1 MLVPISW
8 LGGDYLACV
17 SFSGSPPDSNG
28 QAHLATINGRVGPG
42 PCVQGSLDG
51 VPEGNIL
58 RDALGNEYIDVAT
71 LAAGI
76 SYGANVSLFANSS
89 LTLIRNRPPDAA
101 FGFSPS
107 NPLPGC
113 GEVTFDASASFDPD
127 EDPLT
132 FSWDFGDGTAGSGE
146 IVQHR
151 YNNVGDYPVTLTV
164 SDRVNEDTQTKTVP
178 VGIDIRRYPVGQ
190 PELQTE
196 IKPTPIGGVKLF
208 QWEVIDGIGNPIPD
222 TCPRGVKIEAGLG
235 YDGGHQHDGA
245 RPIGKLDGETMYE
258 TTDHIITSGLGG
270 VVSTI
275 FTPPEASGE
284 IILKA
289 TLLEDASK
297 SAQYIQP
304 VKVSGLIPLPF
315 DGAKLEQYGIDNF
328 HSFRWFGTAGTV
340 SSILRA
346 GDDYQLFQERNDFLA
361 RQNIQPIPIEVND
374 MSLVWGGRFDIDGNW
389 GGDHQ
394 CHREGKESDIRTSHL
409 VRSDGRTPL
418 GEDNNE
424 KNIHR
429 IQFRLLGAALERA
442 GGRVIF
448 HANHFHVYWEKYRC
462 PFTGK

>member
-1 MLVPISW
+1 MKNQGLIGWLFFLTLVGLGIFFAILGYKNAQALDDGCTSGHGTGLVRAFARRTHSEVQHDIEGVTIHTTQCIPHTSLLKLDYTAKTPDGNTTFGTTSTSVSCTPPSSGVTSVSCSGSVNITLTGGANAEGALTHSMLVPISW

-151 YNNVGDYPVTLTV
+151 YSNVGTYPVTLTV
-164 SDRVNEDTQTKTVP
+164 SDGVNEDTQTKTVP

-196 IKPTPIGGVKLF
+196 IKP
-208 QWEVIDGIGNPIPD
+208 
-222 TCPRGVKIEAGLG
+222 
-235 YDGGHQHDGA
+235 
-245 RPIGKLDGETMYE
+245 
-258 TTDHIITSGLGG
+258 
-270 VVSTI
+270 
-275 FTPPEASGE
+275 
-284 IILKA
+284 
-289 TLLEDASK
+289 
-297 SAQYIQP
+297 
-304 VKVSGLIPLPF
+304 
-315 DGAKLEQYGIDNF
+315 
-328 HSFRWFGTAGTV
+328 
-340 SSILRA
+340 
-346 GDDYQLFQERNDFLA
+346 
-361 RQNIQPIPIEVND
+361 
-374 MSLVWGGRFDIDGNW
+374 
-389 GGDHQ
+389 
-394 CHREGKESDIRTSHL
+394 
-409 VRSDGRTPL
+409 
-418 GEDNNE
+418 
-424 KNIHR
+424 
-429 IQFRLLGAALERA
+429 
-442 GGRVIF
+442 
-448 HANHFHVYWEKYRC
+448 
-462 PFTGK
+462 